1 MNKTILEEIL
11 ELKKSFETGIYF
23 YEYMSKKKLLRV
35 KIDYAVEVRLD
46 KATQLLVREIISKEE
61 YNDYKQR
68 IEQTRQ
74 KYKQLLST
82 V

>member
-11 ELKKSFETGIYF
+11 DLKKSFETGMYF
-23 YEYMSKKKLLRV
+23 YEYMSRKRLLRV
-35 KIDYAVEVRLD
+35 KIDYEVEARLD
-46 KATQLLVREIISKEE
+46 KAIQLLVREVISKDE
-61 YNDYKQR
+61 YNDYKQK
-68 IEQTRQ
+68 IEQSRQ